1 MAGIQSQSA
10 LVAENLCKNFGALAA
25 TQNVNL
31 RVEGKGVHALIGPN
45 GAGKT
50 TLVNLLSGA
59 LPPSSGRVLL
69 SGQDVSR
76 VDMPGRVARGLSRT
90 YQITSIYPEWTVWR
104 NLALS
109 VQGRSGTSMRFWQP
123 VTGERALYRQAAEIA
138 EEVGLTS
145 RLNAPA
151 SDLSHGERKQLDV
164 ALALASNPKFLL
176 MDEPMAGLGHEE
188 SVRMVDL
195 IRRIAGIRAV
205 LLIEHDMDAVFSL
218 ANEVS
223 VLVYGQII
231 ASGTPEAIKNDPE
244 VQRAYLGDDHA
255 A

>member
-1 MAGIQSQSA
+1 MS
-10 LVAENLCKNFGALAA
+10 LVAENLVKNFGALAA

-31 RVEGKGVHALIGPN
+31 RVEGSGVHALIGPN

-59 LPPSSGRVLL
+59 LTPSSGRVLL
-69 SGQDVSR
+69 DGQDVSR

-90 YQITSIYPEWTVWR
+90 YQITSIYPDWTVER
-104 NLALS
+104 NIALS
-109 VQGRSGTSMRFWQP
+109 VQGRSGSSFRFWQP
-123 VTGERALYRQAAEIA
+123 VAHERNLYRQAADIA

-145 RLNAPA
+145 RLHQPA
-151 SDLSHGERKQLDV
+151 SALSHGERKQLDV
-164 ALALASNPKFLL
+164 ALALASQPRFLL

-188 SVRMVDL
+188 SGQMVQL
-195 IRRIAGIRAV
+195 IRRIAATRSV

-218 ANEVS
+218 ARDVS

-231 ASGTPEAIKNDPE
+231 ASGTPDAIKNDPE
-244 VQRAYLGDDHA
+244 VQKAYLGDDHA